1 MKNTFHKPNVVF
13 VLTDDQGYGDLGC
26 AGNTIVQ
33 TPNIDEFY
41 DECIRFT
48 QFHVGPVCAPTR
60 AGLMTGHYANS
71 TGVWHTYGGRS
82 LLRKG
87 EWTLAS
93 ALRENG
99 YRTGIF
105 GKWHLGDEYPYRP
118 NDRGFETAIVHGG
131 GGVGQ
136 TPDYW
141 GNDYFDD
148 TYSVNGQY
156 RRFEGY
162 CTDVFFREA
171 LSFIEANR
179 EEPFFCYIAP
189 NAPHSPLNV
198 GKKYSDPYRGKT
210 NPQRAQFYG
219 MITNIDENFGI
230 LRQKL
235 EAWNLDERTIL
246 VFMTDNGTRTGVEV
260 DGMQFVVDGFNCGMR
275 GRKISEYDGGHRVPF
290 FVRWPDGNLEGGK
303 DIDELTA
310 NVDFMPTILDLCDV
324 PVKEGRTFHGRSIKP
339 LIGGKHKWE
348 ERVLVTDSQRNA
360 YPAKWRKSAVMTNRW
375 RLVNG
380 RELYDIKAD
389 QEQRCDIA
397 GKHPEVVA
405 ELRAEYEKWW
415 AVVSKQYDEMIPLF
429 IGRKP
434 TTLSSHD
441 MRNEECDVAYS
452 QGQIRRGKNTIGY
465 WEIEVEED
473 GIYRFA
479 LRRWP
484 ASANRPISSGIDGDD
499 VQFERDNILEENWYF
514 YTGGR
519 ALPVREAFISIG
531 GELQSKPVTAEDSV
545 SIFDVA
551 LKKGQAKLQAW
562 FGDGKN
568 VITSAYFI
576 DVFWCCPLVE

>member
-1 MKNTFHKPNVVF
+1 MNNSGQKPNVVF

-33 TPNIDEFY
+33 TPNIDKFY
-41 DECIRFT
+41 YDCIRLT

-82 LLRKG
+82 LLRKD

-93 ALRENG
+93 ALKENG

-148 TYSVNGQY
+148 TYSVNGQH

-171 LSFIEANR
+171 LKFIEANR
-179 EEPFFCYIAP
+179 EEPFFCYIAT

-198 GKKYSDPYRGKT
+198 EKKYSNLYRDKT

-235 EAWNLDERTIL
+235 EAWNLEDRTIL
-246 VFMTDNGTRTGVEV
+246 VFITDNGTRTGVEV
-260 DGMQFVVDGFNCGMR
+260 DDMQFVVDGFNCGMR
-275 GRKISEYDGGHRVPF
+275 GRKTSEYDGGHRVPF
-290 FVRWPDGNLEGGK
+290 FMRWPEGGLEGGK

-310 NVDFMPTILDLCDV
+310 NVDFMPTILDLCGV

-339 LIGGKHKWE
+339 LIEGKHKWE

-360 YPAKWRKSAVMTNRW
+360 YPAKWRKSAVMTNKW

-389 QEQRCDIA
+389 SEQRCDIA

-405 ELRAEYEKWW
+405 NLRAEYEKWW
-415 AVVSKQYDEMIPLF
+415 AIVSTQYDEMIPLH
-429 IGRKP
+429 IGKKP
-434 TTLSSHD
+434 TILTSHD

-452 QGQIRRGKNTIGY
+452 QGQVRRGKHTVGY

-484 ASANRPISSGIDGDD
+484 ASVNQPISSGIEGDD
-499 VQFERDNILEENWYF
+499 IQFERDNILEENWYF

-519 ALPVREAFISIG
+519 ALPVREAFISL
-531 GELQSKPVTAEDSV
+531 GEKIQSNPVTAEESV
-545 SIFDVA
+545 AVFDVG
-551 LKKGQAKLQAW
+551 LKKGQTTLRAW
-562 FGDGKN
+562 FGDGYK
-568 VITSAYFI
+568 VITSAYYI
-576 DVFWCCPLVE
+576 DVVWCCSPIA